1 MAVGSNVEI
10 LNRAAYTPRVCLHDV
25 LSLMDTEQVERILIM
40 VQTSD
45 GAVQTFTSHMS
56 VASISYLA
64 KCLDRRVYNLIEG
77 SAVR

>member
-1 MAVGSNVEI
+1 MAGSSNVEI
-10 LNRAAYTPRVCLHDV
+10 LNRSAYTPAVCLHDV
-25 LSLMDTEQVERILIM
+25 QTLMAEERVERILVM

-56 VASISYLA
+56 ISSLAYLA

-77 SAVR
+77 SAGK